1 MGTSGTCSLLVGKDF
16 PEGRTRAVL
25 QKLLGRTVWPQVQ
38 LGLLQ
43 AAFWFFLTKNKHG
56 GSGPGGEGLPG
67 MSLWCPLLTQYLA
80 SPSSQNRAKEGGF
93 GAEGQYSDIRQ
104 LFFLLGFNVLHL
116 ETGDKNCA
124 PR

>member
-1 MGTSGTCSLLVGKDF
+1 MVCSLLVGKDF

-25 QKLLGRTVWPQVQ
+25 QKPLGRTVWPQVQ

-43 AAFWFFLTKNKHG
+43 AAFWFLLTEEQTWRVRAWRG
-56 GSGPGGEGLPG
+56 GS
-67 MSLWCPLLTQYLA
+67 SWHVPLVPSIDTIFGQSQLT
-80 SPSSQNRAKEGGF
+80 NWAKQGGF
-93 GAEGQYSDIRQ
+93 GVEGQYSDIRQ
-104 LFFLLGFNVLHL
+104 LFFLLGFNVLRL